1 MTNRDMAGLLG
12 VDVKTL
18 HNWKK
23 NRPALY
29 KKVMQGFRLEDALEE
44 ARRHYETLQKIAQA
58 DDESRASQAESA
70 YLTKR
75 KPNN

>member
-1 MTNRDMAGLLG
+1 MTNRDMAGFLG

-29 KKVMQGFRLEDALEE
+29 KKVMQGFRLEEALEE
-44 ARRHYETLQKIAQA
+44 AQRHYEALRKIVQT
-58 DDESRASQAESA
+58 DDETRRAAERRENAVPPSS
-70 YLTKR
+70 
-75 KPNN
+75 

>member
-1 MTNRDMAGLLG
+1 MTNRDMAGFLG

-29 KKVMQGFRLEDALEE
+29 KKVMQGFQLEKALEE
-44 ARRHYETLQKIAQA
+44 ARRHYEALQQIAQT
-58 DDESRASQAESA
+58 DEEPRAAQTNS
-70 YLTKR
+70 YI
-75 KPNN
+75 